1 MDASD
6 ALKWIENEIEIL
18 KNMEKHE
25 NVISYLDSFISIV
38 DEEYKI
44 YHIVTNFYEVF
55 SIYYQYNK
63 QSAII

>member
-1 MDASD
+1 MDGSE